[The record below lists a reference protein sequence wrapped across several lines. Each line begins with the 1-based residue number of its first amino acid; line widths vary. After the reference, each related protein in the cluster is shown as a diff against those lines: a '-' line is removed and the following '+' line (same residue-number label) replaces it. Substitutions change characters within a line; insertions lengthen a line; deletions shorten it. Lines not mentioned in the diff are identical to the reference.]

1 MISAGELT
9 ERVVIQQ
16 PTDTQNA
23 VGEATLAWS
32 TFATVWAAVRATSG
46 REVERYGQV
55 VGISGHMVTI
65 RALPGITTGM
75 RVIYRNRT
83 LEIGAINE
91 FDRVWYMELI
101 CSETQAA

>member
-23 VGEATLAWS
+23 VGEATLSWS
-32 TFATVWAAVRATSG
+32 TFATVWAKVRAMSG
-46 REVERYGQV
+46 REAERYGQV
-55 VGISGHMVTI
+55 VGISGHVLTI
-65 RALPGITTGM
+65 RALPGITTAM
-75 RVIYRNRT
+75 RVVYRSRT

-91 FDRVWYMELI
+91 FDRVWYQELV
-101 CSETQAA
+101 CTETQLA